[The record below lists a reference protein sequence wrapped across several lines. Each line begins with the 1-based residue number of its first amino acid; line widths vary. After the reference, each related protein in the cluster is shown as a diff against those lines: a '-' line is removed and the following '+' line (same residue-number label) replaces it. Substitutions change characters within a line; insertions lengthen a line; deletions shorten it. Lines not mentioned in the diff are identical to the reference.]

1 MGYSPQD
8 CKELDTTERLTFSLY
23 NSEDCF
29 FFFLA
34 ERKRDFNMHIC
45 IFFSLFKQARFGKVE
60 ICLEV

>member
-1 MGYSPQD
+1 MGYSPRD

-29 FFFLA
+29 FLA
-34 ERKRDFNMHIC
+34 ERKRDFNIHIC